1 MWEVILDA
9 LIDTLKVL
17 PILLIMNLLIELLE
31 HRSGGLKANKLLKG
45 GVAPLIGTAVGV
57 LPQCGFS
64 VVATELYSKRRIA
77 LGTLLAVY
85 LVTSDEALPIM
96 LSSYD
101 GVIKV
106 LPLLLIKICFALVV
120 GYVTVGIEAAVAH
133 RRAARG
139 NMDACEL
146 AHTSESGGENGTH
159 EHMHTDADED
169 SDVQA
174 HIHGCHHH
182 SLEAHTPEG
191 EETKKQ
197 KAARIWRQYFEHP
210 VLHTATVLFFILIVN
225 VLFGTAVHYLGED
238 KIAAFIGSTGYF
250 QPFLAAVVG
259 LIPNCAGSVV
269 ITELYVVGGLNLG
282 GAVAGLCVSAGIG
295 YAVLIRQ
302 NRPVGNTVLV
312 IAIMF
317 VLSVALG
324 MAVNG
329 VASAIGYA
337 P

>member
-120 GYVTVGIEAAVAH
+120 GYVTVGIEAEIGRAH
-133 RRAARG
+133 
-139 NMDACEL
+139 
-146 AHTSESGGENGTH
+146 
-159 EHMHTDADED
+159 
-169 SDVQA
+169 V
-174 HIHGCHHH
+174 
-182 SLEAHTPEG
+182 
-191 EETKKQ
+191 
-197 KAARIWRQYFEHP
+197 
-210 VLHTATVLFFILIVN
+210 
-225 VLFGTAVHYLGED
+225 
-238 KIAAFIGSTGYF
+238 
-250 QPFLAAVVG
+250 
-259 LIPNCAGSVV
+259 
-269 ITELYVVGGLNLG
+269 
-282 GAVAGLCVSAGIG
+282 
-295 YAVLIRQ
+295 
-302 NRPVGNTVLV
+302 
-312 IAIMF
+312 
-317 VLSVALG
+317 
-324 MAVNG
+324 
-329 VASAIGYA
+329 
-337 P
+337 